1 MPKRRA
7 ADAEPARFG
16 IPDDAAHARI
26 LDLDGREHELREL
39 WAERPVLLVLLRHF
53 G

>member
-7 ADAEPARFG
+7 ADAEPAGDR
-16 IPDDAAHARI
+16 IPDAAAHARI
-26 LDLDGREHELREL
+26 LDLDGREHELNEL
-39 WAERPVLLVLLRHF
+39 WAARPALLVFVRHF

>member
-7 ADAEPARFG
+7 ADAEPAGDR
-16 IPDDAAHARI
+16 IPGAAAHARI
-26 LDLDGREHELREL
+26 RDLDGGEHELQEL
-39 WAERPVLLVLLRHF
+39 WAKSPAVLVFVRHF

>member
-7 ADAEPARFG
+7 ADAEPAGDR
-16 IPDDAAHARI
+16 IPEAAAHARI
-26 LDLDGREHELREL
+26 RDLEGGEHELREL
-39 WAERPVLLVLLRHF
+39 WAERPVVLVFVRHF